1 MGVTAI
7 YSFHINQFHAFY
19 LLSCTDAVASL
30 AMRCEQLAFA
40 ENPQSLFTFS
50 GTQVYFIFF
59 HWIWCTL
66 DPLASRLASRKRDI
80 LNASLKS
87 YLPVTMYAKK
97 SESLAPKFMLLFT
110 GQEVG
115 RHENN
120 GWGLEEKLRT
130 VVRSGKSWTGYER
143 AISQS
148 CLTQDC
154 RFECDYAVIKP

>member
-50 GTQVYFIFF
+50 GTQVYSIFF
-59 HWIWCTL
+59 PL
-66 DPLASRLASRKRDI
+66 DLMHVRPISFPAGFKKTRH

-120 GWGLEEKLRT
+120 G
-130 VVRSGKSWTGYER
+130 
-143 AISQS
+143 
-148 CLTQDC
+148 
-154 RFECDYAVIKP
+154 